1 MRIAMGVEYDGTAYN
16 GWQKQDM
23 GIGIQ
28 TIIENAI
35 SKIADCEIHI
45 VCAGRT
51 DAGVHALGQVI
62 HFDVS
67 VDRSIYS
74 WQAGVNS
81 LLPPDININWTKMVN
96 DEFHARFSAIQRTYQ
111 YQINNRK
118 VRSSLTRNRYWWVH
132 QNLDETIMQNG
143 ADILI
148 GKHDFA
154 AFQASS
160 CQASTSER
168 EIFTLDI
175 NRDLDFI
182 SVNITANAFLQK
194 MVRNIVG
201 SLVELGQKEKDIDW
215 LKEVLE
221 SRDRRTGGIT
231 APAHGLTLVGVN
243 YMNEFKIPEF

>member
-1 MRIAMGVEYDGTAYN
+1 MGVEYDGIAYN

-28 TIIENAI
+28 TIIESAI
-35 SKIADCEIHI
+35 SKIADCEINV

-51 DAGVHALGQVI
+51 DTGVHALGQVI

-74 WQAGVNS
+74 WHTGVNS
-81 LLPPDININWTKMVN
+81 LLPPDININWVKMVS

-148 GKHDFA
+148 GKHNFA

-168 EIFTLDI
+168 EVFALDVK
-175 NRDLDFI
+175 RDSDFI
-182 SVNITANAFLQK
+182 GVTITANAFLQK
-194 MVRNIVG
+194 MVRNIIG

-221 SRDRRTGGIT
+221 SQDRRNGGIT
-231 APAHGLTLVGVN
+231 APAHGLTLVGVK
-243 YMNEFKIPEF
+243 YLNEFNIPEF

>member
-28 TIIENAI
+28 TIIEDAI
-35 SKIADCEIHI
+35 SKIANCKINV

-51 DAGVHALGQVI
+51 DAGVHALNQVI
-62 HFDVS
+62 HFDVLI
-67 VDRSIYS
+67 DRSIYS
-74 WQAGVNS
+74 WQTGVNS
-81 LLPPDININWTKMVN
+81 LLPPDVNVNWAEVVSN
-96 DEFHARFSAIQRTYQ
+96 EFHARFSAIQRTYQ

-118 VRSSLTRNRYWWVH
+118 VRSSLMRNRYWWVH
-132 QNLDETIMQNG
+132 QNLDELIMQKG
-143 ADILI
+143 AEILI

-168 EIFTLDI
+168 EIFALNI
-175 NRDLDFI
+175 NRNSDFI
-182 SVNITANAFLQK
+182 TVTVTANAFLQK
-194 MVRNIVG
+194 MVRNLVG
-201 SLVELGQKEKDIDW
+201 SLVELGQKERDIHW

-221 SRDRRTGGIT
+221 SRDRKTGGIT
-231 APAHGLTLVGVN
+231 APAHGLTLVGVK
-243 YMNEFKIPEF
+243 YPNEFKIPES